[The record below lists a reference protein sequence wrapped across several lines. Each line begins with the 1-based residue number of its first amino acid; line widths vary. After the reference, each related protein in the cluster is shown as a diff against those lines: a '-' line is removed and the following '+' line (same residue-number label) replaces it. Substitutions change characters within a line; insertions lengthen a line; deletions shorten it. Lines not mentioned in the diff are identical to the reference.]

1 MENPLEALQSDFK
14 LFLTALW
21 QQLDLPPPTRAQ
33 FAIADYLQH
42 GPKRLQIQAF
52 RGVGKSWITGAFVLW
67 TLFNDKER
75 KIMIISASK
84 ERADNMSIFLQKL
97 IIETPWLSHLQPKS
111 DEARWS
117 RISFDVAC
125 SPHQAPSVKSVG
137 ITGQLTGSR
146 ADLMVLDDVE
156 VPGNS
161 MTELMR
167 EKLLQLC
174 TEAES
179 ILTPKSDS
187 RICYLGTPQ
196 TVFTVYRKLAE
207 RNYRPFVWPSRY
219 PRKDKLSKYEGL
231 LAPQIQEDLDDGVDE
246 WDVTDPDRFSNDDLL
261 EREAAMGRSNYM
273 LQFQLDTSLSDAEK
287 FPLKMSDLI
296 VTSVNPTSAPDQI
309 VWCSDPQNVIKD
321 LPTVGLPGDY
331 FYSPMQ
337 IQGEWTP
344 YSETI
349 CSVDP
354 SGKGTDETTAAF
366 ISQKNGFLYL
376 HDMRAY
382 RDGYSDE
389 TLLNI
394 LRGCRKYKVTKLV
407 IETNF
412 GDGIVGELFKKHL
425 QMTGQHID
433 IEEVRANVRKEDRII
448 DSLEPVMNQHRLVVD
463 KKVIE
468 WDYKSNPDEA
478 PEKRLMYMLFYQM
491 SRMCREKGAVKHDDR
506 LDALAQGVKY
516 YTDALS
522 ISAHESIKA
531 RKAEEWNSMLQDF
544 IDNPQASANHL
555 VLGMNKDQRD
565 AANRIDNNK
574 TSVPTW
580 V

>member
-1 MENPLEALQSDFK
+1 MSDLDLLQTDFK
-14 LFLTALW
+14 LFLQALW
-21 QQLDLPPPTRAQ
+21 NQLDLPSPTRAQ
-33 FAIADYLQH
+33 YAIADYIQH

-67 TLFNDKER
+67 TLFNDPEK

-97 IIETPWLSHLQPKS
+97 IIETPWLKHLQPKS
-111 DEARWS
+111 DDSRWA
-117 RISFDVAC
+117 RISFDVNC

-146 ADLMVLDDVE
+146 ADLMILDDIE

-179 ILTPKSDS
+179 ILTPKKDS
-187 RICYLGTPQ
+187 RILYLGTPQ
-196 TVFTVYRKLAE
+196 TTFTIYRKLAE

-219 PRKDKLSKYEGL
+219 PRDKTNYEGL
-231 LAPQIQEDLDDGVDE
+231 LAEALQDDIDNGATP
-246 WDVTDPDRFSNDDLL
+246 WDVTDPDRFDNDDLL
-261 EREAAMGRSNYM
+261 EREASMGRSNFM
-273 LQFQLDTSLSDAEK
+273 LQFQLDTTLSDAEK
-287 FPLKMSDLI
+287 FPLKCADLVI
-296 VTSVNPTSAPDQI
+296 TSVNPTTAPDAV

-337 IQGEWTP
+337 LVGEWTP
-344 YSETI
+344 YTETI

-354 SGKGTDETTAAF
+354 SGRGTDETTAAY

-376 HDMRAY
+376 HEMRAY
-382 RDGYSDE
+382 RDGYSDN
-389 TLLNI
+389 TLLDI
-394 LRGCRKYKVTKLV
+394 LRGCKKFNVTKLV

-412 GDGIVGELFKKHL
+412 GDGMVQELFRKHL
-425 QMTGQHID
+425 QQTKQAID

-448 DSLEPVMNQHRLVVD
+448 DSLEPVLNQHRLIVD
-463 KKVIE
+463 RKVIE
-468 WDYKSNPDEA
+468 WDFKSNPDEA
-478 PEKRLMYMLFYQM
+478 PENRLMYMLFYQM

-506 LDALAQGVKY
+506 IDCLAQGVKY
-516 YTDALS
+516 YTDALA
-522 ISAHESIKA
+522 ISAYEAVKDRKRDDWNDMMYEWLDDPEAAASHLAFGMNLEQRQKA
-531 RKAEEWNSMLQDF
+531 RML
-544 IDNPQASANHL
+544 AGKK
-555 VLGMNKDQRD
+555 V
-565 AANRIDNNK
+565 
-574 TSVPTW
+574 VPTW